1 MAITKIWNIAKS
13 KDGNLSNSLHRSLL
27 YIVKPVKT
35 DGGVLVGGVNV
46 MPDAELAY
54 EQMCETKQTFG
65 KELGRQ
71 GYHVVLSCPVGEG
84 DPQTM
89 YQLTQEF
96 IEEYLGNRYEA
107 LFAVHVDKGHLHSHI
122 VFNSVS
128 MIDGYK
134 YQYTKGDWKKIIQP
148 ITNHLC
154 EKYGWSVIP
163 PEYVKDSERMSR
175 GEYEYQKSLKEVML
189 ADVEY
194 CMSNAENMDEFIWNL
209 KELGYEVKKGKH
221 LAIKAGGMK
230 KFRRLDT
237 LDERFSVGQIE
248 ETLAAI
254 QGKDTTVKLITNDDY
269 KSFKHWTSEYQRSF
283 YVKIV
288 RLRQMDVYRFQSKAA
303 RRYHDL
309 KRMNEL
315 QEQYLYLVNRK
326 IESADEMLEHHA
338 QIEEK
343 IADISAEQK
352 MIYSENRK
360 LGRYSEDEAETMRQ
374 DNKERLEALKNRKKE
389 LNHELKLADS
399 IITESL
405 YQSYLRLEFEP
416 ETNKDKVTDPLHP
429 AIPESPWEKERKN
442 AEYKKRLDELLA
454 KLHANEEAR
463 KEKERKE
470 LVAEQE
476 RKRKLEADKRRMEAE
491 KEQKTRKLLAYSRW
505 QLDANDKF
513 YEAVGLPSSDE
524 YAGEY
529 LTWMSEQMKIKQEQK
544 PLEYFERMLP
554 SYDEYVREKYPESIE
569 LGYELSKQETK
580 PTTLQQ
586 NDGMDNIANDEINKV
601 QNPASDNLTEVPA
614 ELQAEPQATPQL
626 PDSFSAFKSLP
637 VSTQSQLLCTE
648 LCDTMQVFEQLQ
660 QYAKDTGYYG
670 SFDEIYEMASA
681 ISEENSRSYEDRKAQ
696 MIADEL
702 IRAGTT
708 AQNFYQ
714 IKTES
719 LAEAF
724 LAVGDIGLSLI
735 PLIINVEQ
743 KIGVT
748 PDYEKNLAL
757 VNAMQTDVK
766 NYGERN
772 HHGKGHHNRQICDW
786 GA

>member
-1 MAITKIWNIAKS
+1 
-13 KDGNLSNSLHRSLL
+13 
-27 YIVKPVKT
+27 
-35 DGGVLVGGVNV
+35 
-46 MPDAELAY
+46 
-54 EQMCETKQTFG
+54 
-65 KELGRQ
+65 
-71 GYHVVLSCPVGEG
+71 
-84 DPQTM
+84 
-89 YQLTQEF
+89 
-96 IEEYLGNRYEA
+96 
-107 LFAVHVDKGHLHSHI
+107 
-122 VFNSVS
+122 
-128 MIDGYK
+128 
-134 YQYTKGDWKKIIQP
+134 
-148 ITNHLC
+148 
-154 EKYGWSVIP
+154 
-163 PEYVKDSERMSR
+163 
-175 GEYEYQKSLKEVML
+175 ML

-429 AIPESPWEKERKN
+429 AIPESPWEKERKD

-708 AQNFYQ
+708 AKNFYQ

>member
-27 YIVKPVKT
+27 YIVNPVKT

-54 EQMCETKQTFG
+54 EQMCETKQIFG

-96 IEEYLGNRYEA
+96 IEEYLGDRYEA

-134 YQYTKGDWKKIIQP
+134 YQYTKGDWKNIIQP
-148 ITNHLC
+148 ITNRLC

-163 PEYVKDSERMSR
+163 AEYVNDSERMSR

-209 KELGYEVKKGKH
+209 KELGYEVKQGKH
-221 LAIKAGGMK
+221 IAIKAGGMK

-237 LDERFSVGQIE
+237 LDESLSVEKIE

-269 KSFKHWTSEYQRSF
+269 KSFKHWTSEYQRNF

-288 RLRQMDVYRFQSKAA
+288 HLRQMEVYRFQSKAA

-315 QEQYLYLVNRK
+315 QEQYLYLVNHK
-326 IESADEMLEHHA
+326 IESADEMLDRHA
-338 QIEEK
+338 QIKEK

-352 MIYSENRK
+352 MIYAENRK
-360 LGRYSEDEAETMRQ
+360 LGRFSVEEAEAIRQ
-374 DNKERLEALKNRKKE
+374 DNTKQLEKLKKKKKE
-389 LNHELKLADS
+389 LNHELKLAGS

-405 YQSYLRLEFEP
+405 YQSYLRLEFEL
-416 ETNKDKVTDPLHP
+416 EANKDKETDPLHP
-429 AIPESPWEKERKN
+429 DIPESPWEKERKD

-454 KLHANEEAR
+454 KIHADEEAR

-470 LVAEQE
+470 LVEEQE

-491 KEQKTRKLLAYSRW
+491 KEQKTRKSLAYSRW
-505 QLDANDKF
+505 HLDASNKF
-513 YEAVGLPSSDE
+513 YEAVDLPSSEE

-529 LTWMSEQMKIKQEQK
+529 LTWMSEQMKIKKEQK

-554 SYDEYVREKYPESIE
+554 SYEEYVRERYHESNE
-569 LGYELSKQETK
+569 LEQGVSDQESK
-580 PTTLQQ
+580 PVTLQQ
-586 NDGMDNIANDEINKV
+586 NDDMAVDVTGQGENKEPAPISDNVADAEVNKV
-601 QNPASDNLTEVPA
+601 QNPTSDN
-614 ELQAEPQATPQL
+614 QAEIPAKSPIESQVDRQIEQLLGPESHATLQL
-626 PDSFSAFKSLP
+626 PASFADFKSLA
-637 VSTQSQLLCTE
+637 VSTQPQLLCTE
-648 LCDTMQVFEQLQ
+648 PCDIMQVFELLQ
-660 QYAKDTGYYG
+660 QYAKDTGYQG
-670 SFDEIYEMASA
+670 SFDELYEMART
-681 ISEENSRSYEDRKAQ
+681 ISEENIRLYEDIKAQ

-702 IRAGTT
+702 IRAGAT

-714 IKTES
+714 IKTDS
-719 LAEAF
+719 LAKAF
-724 LAVGDIGLSLI
+724 LSARDIDLSL
-735 PLIINVEQ
+735 VQQ
-743 KIGVT
+743 KI
-748 PDYEKNLAL
+748 N
-757 VNAMQTDVK
+757 N
-766 NYGERN
+766 
-772 HHGKGHHNRQICDW
+772 
-786 GA
+786 